1 MMRPMATKK
10 IGVEI
15 AATFAEIIPHT
26 NIAARASASAA
37 MSITSF
43 HPFSPA
49 AADHLNIDPMQF
61 GPRLQTWGLVGTDC
75 RANAWSRSSPSAA
88 PSGWADYA
96 GRDRHLSLS
105 RLTRMTTS
113 RLEAFSDAVL
123 AIIITIMVLEL
134 EVPHEPTLHALAE
147 SATGL
152 LTYLLSFVYLGIY
165 WNNHHHL
172 FQLVSRVR
180 GGVLWANLHL
190 LFWLSL
196 VPFTTAWMDEQF
208 APTPVMVYGV
218 NLVLAGLAY
227 LLLQLSVVRADGPDS
242 AVRQALG
249 RDLKG
254 RISPLIYLFGIIGS
268 LLWVWL
274 GIAAYV
280 LVAVIWLVPDRRM
293 EHYIDAHIEPP
304 TVI

>member
-1 MMRPMATKK
+1 
-10 IGVEI
+10 
-15 AATFAEIIPHT
+15 
-26 NIAARASASAA
+26 
-37 MSITSF
+37 
-43 HPFSPA
+43 
-49 AADHLNIDPMQF
+49 
-61 GPRLQTWGLVGTDC
+61 
-75 RANAWSRSSPSAA
+75 
-88 PSGWADYA
+88 
-96 GRDRHLSLS
+96 
-105 RLTRMTTS
+105 MTTS

-172 FQLVSRVR
+172 FQLVDRVR

-196 VPFTTAWMDEQF
+196 VPFATAWMDEQF

-218 NLVLAGLAY
+218 NLLLAALAY
-227 LLLQLSVVRADGPDS
+227 LLLQHSVVRVEG
-242 AVRQALG
+242 
-249 RDLKG
+249 
-254 RISPLIYLFGIIGS
+254 LFGIIGS
-268 LLWVWL
+268 LLWVWV

-280 LVAVIWLVPDRRM
+280 LVAAIWLVPDRRM
-293 EHYIDAHIEPP
+293 EHYIDANQEPSTLRP
-304 TVI
+304 